1 MTDEK
6 TAEGSSPLPFARH
19 EGRLPTVHITGNGE
33 RILIREMTDRHLYL
47 AWRWFFEN
55 AYQSLTYMALQRE
68 KVRRKCGLPA
78 IVPEVEI
85 EPPPYARQPSLEER
99 VTKLEALVQGTSD
112 KSALMQAKFAANVK
126 AAEETLK
133 CPECGG
139 RMVLRESKYGP
150 FYGCADY
157 PDCRAAHGC
166 HPDGRPLGK
175 PANKET
181 KQARIAAHEA
191 FDKLW
196 KPPEGRM
203 KRKDAYRWMQAALD
217 MTKDEAH
224 IGNFDKEQCAKL
236 IEAVEKYL
244 KENP

>member
-1 MTDEK
+1 MSLSFEK
-6 TAEGSSPLPFARH
+6 DFKD
-19 EGRLPTVHITGNGE
+19 GRLPTVHITAEGK
-33 RILIREMTDRHLYL
+33 RILIREMDQKHLYL

-55 AYQSLTYMALQRE
+55 DYQSPTYKALQRE
-68 KVRRKCGLPA
+68 KERRKLGLP
-78 IVPEVEI
+78 PEVPVVEV
-85 EPPPYARQPSLEER
+85 EPPPRRVAERQSLEDR
-99 VTKLEALVQGTSD
+99 VATLEAIVGVAQERT
-112 KSALMQAKFAANVK
+112 ALMQAKYAANVK
-126 AAEETLK
+126 EAEATLR

-139 RMVLRESKYGP
+139 RMVLRQSKYGP

-181 KQARIAAHEA
+181 KQARIVAHEA

-196 KPPEGRM
+196 KPPEGKEKGRM
-203 KRKDAYRWMQAALD
+203 KRKEAYRWMQTALG

-224 IGNFDKEQCAKL
+224 IGNFDKEQCARL
-236 IEAVEKYL
+236 VEAVEKYL